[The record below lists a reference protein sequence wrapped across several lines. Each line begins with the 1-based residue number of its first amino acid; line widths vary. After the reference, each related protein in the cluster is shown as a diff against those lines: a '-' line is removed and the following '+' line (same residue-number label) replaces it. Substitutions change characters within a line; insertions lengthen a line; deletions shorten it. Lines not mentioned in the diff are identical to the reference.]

1 MPVAWRIVKAS
12 RVASAFDGEGAR
24 LYGGRWN
31 SPGHALVYTAENVS
45 LAALELLVHLQES
58 ALLASYLLLSVRFP
72 PALVRKLARAALPA
86 TWNAYPAPLRL
97 RQLGDAWIA
106 AGTSAVLEV
115 PSAVVP
121 AEKNYLLNPAHP
133 GFQRVTLGTPQRFS
147 FDRRLARRDAR

>member
-31 SPGHALVYTAENVS
+31 SPGHPLVYTAENAS

-58 ALLASYLLLSVRFP
+58 PLLASYSLLSVRFP
-72 PALVRKLARAALPA
+72 AALVRKLERAALPES
-86 TWNAYPAPLRL
+86 WNTYPAPFQLRE
-97 RQLGDAWIA
+97 LGDAWIA
-106 AGTSAVLEV
+106 SGKSAVLEV

-121 AEKNYLLNPAHP
+121 AERNYLLNPAHV
-133 GFQRVTLGTPQRFS
+133 GFRKVSLGKAQRFS
-147 FDRRLARRDAR
+147 FDRRLVRR

>member
-12 RVASAFDGEGAR
+12 RAASAFDGEGAR

-72 PALVRKLARAALPA
+72 PALVRKLARAG
-86 TWNAYPAPLRL
+86 LRL
-97 RQLGDAWIA
+97 R
-106 AGTSAVLEV
+106 
-115 PSAVVP
+115 
-121 AEKNYLLNPAHP
+121 
-133 GFQRVTLGTPQRFS
+133 
-147 FDRRLARRDAR
+147 RRERSLSPERGRLRGEPLARRPCVALEERERLSEQPRGAHQPI

>member
-1 MPVAWRIVKAS
+1 
-12 RVASAFDGEGAR
+12 
-24 LYGGRWN
+24 
-31 SPGHALVYTAENVS
+31 
-45 LAALELLVHLQES
+45 
-58 ALLASYLLLSVRFP
+58 VRFP

-133 GFQRVTLGTPQRFS
+133 GFRRVTLGTPQRFS